1 MKSAECG
8 KTQMLCFHHVHDCSE
23 IGFVCTSSP
32 VPPVH
37 LPCWDGAERRHD
49 VQPNSSVHFT
59 PTSVE
64 GGLYSPLTTHSERSS
79 PFQVRTHSLSSC
91 QGWKRAAYSS
101 DAARWR
107 FGRKKGHRPI
117 GPIAGGIA
125 WGKTPGERVRCDCGL
140 PLGSGRLSH
149 GVKARS
155 AIGIELP
162 WLLEHRLL
170 SEAKGNHCADY
181 LSS

>member
-1 MKSAECG
+1 MFLIAAKLASFAHSRRFRPSTYLAG
-8 KTQMLCFHHVHDCSE
+8 MGRSGGTMCSR
-23 IGFVCTSSP
+23 IRVCI
-32 VPPVH
+32 
-37 LPCWDGAERRHD
+37 LRRHRWRA
-49 VQPNSSVHFT
+49 VFT
-59 PTSVE
+59 HH
-64 GGLYSPLTTHSERSS
+64 SPLATHSERSS
-79 PFQVRTHSLSSC
+79 PSEVRTHSLSSC

-125 WGKTPGERVRCDCGL
+125 WGKTPGKRVRSDCGL